1 MAHRPAERFVWDVTA
16 ALEALGAADAVLWAW
31 DPGRDRL
38 TFQGA
43 TRALGLGPLAP
54 ECSTAAFVALALP
67 QDREAVQDFLQI
79 QPPGA
84 VLSARLRMGTSETC
98 IWRGVWLEEGGVRAA
113 GVCVPESRF
122 AASERDNLTGL
133 YDRTSFVALARER
146 LQVEGEH
153 TLVVADLDRLRR
165 LNEALGHERADL
177 VLAALGSRLSAAF
190 PRNALAARVGEDEF
204 AVMVGAE
211 VLDPAERLR
220 AAVERPLRVA
230 SFDIYPTLSIGAVS
244 ARGGADAPEAA
255 ELLRR
260 AELAVESA
268 KTGGRGG
275 AAAYGSGLESDGL
288 TRLALEGDLRGA
300 LQRGEICPYF
310 QPIVRLSNGAIS
322 GFEALVRWRHPRQGL
337 IMPDEFLSLANDMGV
352 MQEIGSHMIAESAR
366 QLAEW
371 RKRHRAA
378 GDLTV
383 SVNLSTG
390 EIDRE
395 NLVEDV
401 RRILNETG
409 LPNGALKLEIT
420 ESDIMRDPER
430 AAVILQRLRE
440 AGAGLALDDFGT
452 GFSSLSYLTRLP
464 FDTLKIDRYFVRTM
478 GANEGSAKIVR
489 SVVNLGRDLYLE
501 VVAEGVENTTMARHL
516 MEIGCHYG
524 QGFGYAA
531 ALPPQEAEVYLN
543 ESYVDGA
550 APLKKARA

>member
-1 MAHRPAERFVWDVTA
+1 MAHRPADRFVWDVTA